1 MEKYSKVIE
10 FSNLNEHNK
19 PPIEQNKIKEQMKK
33 DITNVTINSQTR
45 MKIFISMV
53 CISLFTNL
61 DGGIIPRATD
71 QIKMDINIG
80 ETEIGYYGSIDYL
93 GRLVGSLIYII
104 IITKTNRLFLLQ
116 ATLIMKGISL
126 IIPFIY
132 SGENFT
138 LLYFIIMIC
147 RFLSGLSQVYYTI
160 YLPVWCDQYGAK
172 KHNILMIMFI
182 QLGLPAGI
190 VLGYGMSMV
199 LQENWKL
206 CFLIEGIICVC
217 LAVFYCSFPLIY
229 FSNDLILVEGTNNKL
244 KRNPNIK
251 ESNILLNLKDI
262 LSNKIFL
269 LTGLS
274 NSVVFF
280 GMGVVQYWVDS
291 YMLNVMNIESGYRF
305 IIFCLVC
312 VTGPPMGVIVG
323 GVLGSYIGGYHN
335 KKAIVLCVYFSLFS
349 CILAMIIGFCSNAI
363 VFTVLMWLYIC
374 LISAMT
380 PLETGI
386 IINALPEELRG
397 DGFSVMN
404 FILNML
410 GNLPASSIYG
420 IIYEKTKDKY
430 SNMAM
435 VITMSYN
442 ILGFVFILI
451 GLIYRFKK

>member
-1 MEKYSKVIE
+1 MEKYAQEIE
-10 FSNLNEHNK
+10 FTNFNEHNK
-19 PPIEQNKIKEQMKK
+19 PPEQNQIKEQMQK
-33 DITNVTINSQTR
+33 DITYVTINSQTC

-53 CISLFTNL
+53 CISMFTNL

-71 QIKMDINIG
+71 QIKMDVNIG

-104 IITKTNRLFLLQ
+104 IITKINRLFLLQ

-126 IIPFIY
+126 IIPFMC
-132 SGENFT
+132 SGANFT
-138 LLYFIIMIC
+138 LLYFLIMIC

-160 YLPVWCDQYGAK
+160 YLPVWCDQYGTK
-172 KHNILMIMFI
+172 KHNMLMIMLI

-190 VLGYGMSMV
+190 VLGYGMTMI

-217 LAVFYCSFPLIY
+217 LALFYCSFPLIY

-244 KRNPNIK
+244 QRNPNIK

-280 GMGVVQYWVDS
+280 GMGVVQYWIDS

-312 VTGPPMGVIVG
+312 VTGPPIGVVLG
-323 GVLGSYIGGYHN
+323 GVLGNYMGVYHI
-335 KKAIVLCVYFSLFS
+335 KKGIILCLYFSFFS
-349 CILAMIIGFCSNAI
+349 SIFAMIVGFCSSTI
-363 VFTVLMWLYIC
+363 IFTVLMWLYIC

-386 IINALPEELRG
+386 ILNALPEELRG

-420 IIYEKTKDKY
+420 IIYKTTKDKY
-430 SNMAM
+430 NNMAM

-442 ILGFVFILI
+442 IVGFVFLLI
-451 GLIYRFKK
+451 AMVYQFKK